1 LAICEQDSRWASE
14 GKSGQAE
21 PTWLPRGGH
30 GLTFAEC
37 GCDSAAQSVSSLGVC
52 CAPFPQRRD
61 KFGSEDCA
69 AESSMLPVTSC
80 FRLFAENGK
89 ISPITEALC
98 TQPQER
104 TIMSP
109 LADVLFA
116 LLAQEHWRPENFGMA
131 VLSVVVFTLIGI
143 VMSVFGFK
151 IWDRITPG
159 NLEEEICKKQNMA
172 AALLG
177 AAIILGTCIVVAAAM
192 IG

>member
-1 LAICEQDSRWASE
+1 
-14 GKSGQAE
+14 
-21 PTWLPRGGH
+21 
-30 GLTFAEC
+30 
-37 GCDSAAQSVSSLGVC
+37 
-52 CAPFPQRRD
+52 
-61 KFGSEDCA
+61 
-69 AESSMLPVTSC
+69 M
-80 FRLFAENGK
+80 
-89 ISPITEALC
+89 
-98 TQPQER
+98 
-104 TIMSP
+104 MSP
-109 LADVLFA
+109 LADLLFA

-143 VMSVFGFK
+143 VMSVLGFK